1 MDSWHSLGCKLELPA
16 IGELLITTIM
26 PLNKAL
32 FSCLKGADDCEYNY
46 VEVGFDPHDKSY
58 LILCWCCKGGNQ
70 LFFKDSWLWSEITL
84 QSNRVTDTEMCFLLH
99 ILLEEQ
105 TLCRWYFLF

>member
-26 PLNKAL
+26 PLDKAL

-70 LFFKDSWLWSEITL
+70 LFF
-84 QSNRVTDTEMCFLLH
+84 
-99 ILLEEQ
+99 
-105 TLCRWYFLF
+105 